1 MAGGGGDGLLELDIN
16 FNPLREGL
24 AQPFPSLE
32 TGRFV
37 LSDAPGLGVEP
48 DLEEV
53 DRFIVMRREVY

>member
-1 MAGGGGDGLLELDIN
+1 MAAVGGDGLLEVDIN

-32 TGRFV
+32 NGSFV

-48 DLEEV
+48 DMSEV
-53 DRFIVMRREVY
+53 ERYIVLRREVH